1 MESDEKYIEARL
13 GRKSPFV
20 VPEGYFD
27 NLAQSIVDNVASAN
41 IADKKND
48 ADVDPVADICPVAD
62 VYDDGQAKVV
72 KLDWWHRYRVRIAAA
87 ACIAFAVAGLSSY
100 FALSSADSNGGM
112 HVAIHGEHAVES
124 QTSSNMSDIEIDY
137 TMLDNDDIYVLV
149 SEIQ

>member
-13 GRKSPFV
+13 GKKSPFV

-48 ADVDPVADICPVAD
+48 ADVDPVADIGPVAD

-72 KLDWWHRYRVRIAAA
+72 KLGWWHRYRVRIAAA

-124 QTSSNMSDIEIDY
+124 QTSSSMSDMEIDY
-137 TMLDNDDIYVLV
+137 TMLDNDDIYSLV
-149 SEIQ
+149 ASN

>member
-100 FALSSADSNGGM
+100 FALSR
-112 HVAIHGEHAVES
+112 
-124 QTSSNMSDIEIDY
+124 
-137 TMLDNDDIYVLV
+137 
-149 SEIQ
+149 SEERR